1 MYLFERPSHD
11 EHDSDNSWPPQ
22 PVLDFKLPGVTKERE
37 RGGRERGGGEERGE
51 EGDEERERERERE
64 GRGERERRGE
74 RRRRNSLSFLEL
86 IEETVAYERSYFL

>member
-37 RGGRERGGGEERGE
+37 RGGRERGGGGEREGGE
-51 EGDEERERERERE
+51 REMKRERERERE
-64 GRGERERRGE
+64 KGGREREEGGE
-74 RRRRNSLSFLEL
+74 
-86 IEETVAYERSYFL
+86 EEEEQFVIPRAH